1 MNAQIATQSKESKE
15 GEEEKPQQPQLV
27 ALARAV
33 LWTRVDGSDI
43 ILRII
48 GDGELLLRSH
58 TNERVTVT
66 VQKRDGEPLL
76 IFNGRL
82 TTYKSQGRNYLVVHL
97 PRRLAPMVNVLK
109 SEVDEDGALVLQV
122 ALSGIKVKPRGKM
135 VKEEVR
141 RG

>member
-1 MNAQIATQSKESKE
+1 MNSQVETQKEDKKE
-15 GEEEKPQQPQLV
+15 EAKQPQLIT
-27 ALARAV
+27 LTRAA

-58 TNERVTVT
+58 INERVTVT
-66 VQKRDGEPLL
+66 IQKRDGEPLL

-97 PRRLAPMVNVLK
+97 PKRLAPMVDVLK
-109 SEVDEDGALVLQV
+109 SEVDEDGALTLQV

>member
-1 MNAQIATQSKESKE
+1 MNSQVETQKEDKKE
-15 GEEEKPQQPQLV
+15 EAKPQLIT
-27 ALARAV
+27 LTRAA

-66 VQKRDGEPLL
+66 IQRRNGEPLL

-82 TTYKSQGRNYLVVHL
+82 AAYKSQGRNYLVVHL
-97 PRRLAPMVNVLK
+97 PKRLAPMVDVLK
-109 SEVDEDGALVLQV
+109 SEVDEDGALTLQV
-122 ALSGIKVKPRGKM
+122 ALSGIKVKPRGKRVA
-135 VKEEVR
+135 VKEEE
-141 RG
+141 GGGDG